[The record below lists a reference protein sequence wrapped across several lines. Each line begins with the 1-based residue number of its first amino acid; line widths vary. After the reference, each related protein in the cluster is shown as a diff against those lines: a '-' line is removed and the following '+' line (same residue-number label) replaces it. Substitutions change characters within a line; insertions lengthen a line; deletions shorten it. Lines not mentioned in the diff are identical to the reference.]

1 MPDLLFQSEFL
12 ITVAI
17 FLVSA
22 GIVAYISWSDRRP
35 RKSLEPR
42 LLSGTP
48 IVLIFG
54 FIALLALVHLANL
67 VGFTTGRRPR
77 L

>member
-1 MPDLLFQSEFL
+1 MPDLLFHSEFL

>member
-1 MPDLLFQSEFL
+1 MPDLASHAEFL
-12 ITVAI
+12 ITLAV
-17 FLVSA
+17 FLA
-22 GIVAYISWSDRRP
+22 AGGIVAYLSWADRRP

-42 LLSGTP
+42 LFSGTP

-54 FIALLALVHLANL
+54 FIALLALVHLVNMG
-67 VGFTTGRRPR
+67 GFITGHRPR

>member
-1 MPDLLFQSEFL
+1 MPDLASHSEFL
-12 ITVAI
+12 ITLAV
-17 FLVSA
+17 FLAAA
-22 GIVAYISWSDRRP
+22 GIVAYQSWADRRP

-42 LLSGTP
+42 LFSGTP

-54 FIALLALVHLANL
+54 FIALLALVHLVNMF
-67 VGFTTGRRPR
+67 GFTTGHRPR